1 MSSTCTTCFAANKR
15 GMTGQMGTSFTI
27 KKGTVRFAMLGE
39 ESPTNFVK
47 LTILDKG
54 TALVAGKMPGPRL
67 TEGRPYHQEAVSN
80 KRKVDPESGEAGEPD
95 RLQKADAAYDE
106 LIAQLRNDRIATQKE
121 LEALVGEDAGWA
133 GATLDYLS
141 IRHLP
146 RCLFIEMR
154 GSHFGISLPEPGAT
168 LWGYEPEPS
177 LDNGSVMGTHC
188 VYNTIKPRCVA
199 ISKGS
204 MGFVKEMRATCE
216 EEIFTGTCLNQCER
230 FFCSDSYDK
239 DGNSNDREVCGK
251 DDGDS
256 PGAFD
261 RCANCC
267 GRLTSQE
274 GWSSCLTRRRRRRLR
289 EAVTA
294 TRQHRATRGARAFG
308 EENMSFGDEAYK
320 YSKHECAQACLG
332 VDGCLGYDVRE
343 GACIITKNCDAT
355 QGEGDGYRTGKWYIK
370 KGTTREE
377 MGMEP
382 HGTPKKKKVRKNKP
396 APPLDPDLNELMD
409 IAVIAQDLVDDPM
422 TEGHDMQNKEEAGEA
437 GAALAAG
444 MNQEADE
451 FGMKETF
458 ERR

>member
-1 MSSTCTTCFAANKR
+1 MNDPS
-15 GMTGQMGTSFTI
+15 
-27 KKGTVRFAMLGE
+27 MLEMRERDSNNDG
-39 ESPTNFVK
+39 
-47 LTILDKG
+47 
-54 TALVAGKMPGPRL
+54 VA
-67 TEGRPYHQEAVSN
+67 
-80 KRKVDPESGEAGEPD
+80 DEPD

-106 LIAQLRNDRIATQKE
+106 LILQLRNDRIATQKE

-141 IRHLP
+141 LRHLP
-146 RCLFIEMR
+146 RCLSIEMR
-154 GSHFGISLPEPGAT
+154 GSHYAIALPEPGAT
-168 LWGYEPEPS
+168 LWAYEPEPS

-204 MGFVKEMRATCE
+204 MGFVKEMRATCM

-230 FFCSDSYDK
+230 FFCSEAYEKDS
-239 DGNSNDREVCGK
+239 GNAEDACGK
-251 DDGDS
+251 DNGDS

-289 EAVTA
+289 EAVAT
-294 TRQHRATRGARAFG
+294 TRQHRQTKQHRAMRAFG
-308 EENMSFGDEAYK
+308 EENLSFGDETYK
-320 YSKHECAQACLG
+320 YSKHECAEACLT
-332 VDGCLGYDVRE
+332 VDGCIGYDVRE
-343 GACIITKNCDAT
+343 GACIITKHCDAT
-355 QGEGDGYRTGKWYIK
+355 AGEGDGYRTGKWYIK
-370 KGTTREE
+370 KGTSREE

-382 HGTPKKKKVRKNKP
+382 KGTPKKKKVRKNKP

-422 TEGHDMQNKEEAGEA
+422 TEGHDMQNKEEAEEA

-444 MNQEADE
+444 MQQDE
-451 FGMKETF
+451 DTFGMKETF
-458 ERR
+458 ER